1 MPTEKRYKSIEA
13 GEHFHGN
20 NPDMELYFAKPTKAE
35 IDEMAYHKP
44 ITSFKEAIPASKPS
58 TEEMYMGALPNE
70 GYENQTPNV
79 NFVDDKKNYQKND
92 RPALTEDG
100 RLSSGT

>member
-1 MPTEKRYKSIEA
+1 MPTEKQYKSIEA

-20 NPDMELYFAKPTKAE
+20 NPDMKLEFAKPDKAE

-44 ITSFKEAIPASKPS
+44 ITSYKEIDTAGKLS
-58 TEEMYMGALPNE
+58 TEDSYMC

-79 NFVDDKKNYQKND
+79 NFADDAPRVKNSEFNSQSD
-92 RPALTEDG
+92 
-100 RLSSGT
+100 

>member
-1 MPTEKRYKSIEA
+1 MPTEKQYKSIEA

-20 NPDMELYFAKPTKAE
+20 NPDMELDFAKPTKAE

-58 TEEMYMGALPNE
+58 TEEMYMG

-79 NFVDDKKNYQKND
+79 NFADDAPRVKNSERN
-92 RPALTEDG
+92 TE
-100 RLSSGT
+100 

>member
-1 MPTEKRYKSIEA
+1 MPTEKQYKSIEA

-20 NPDMELYFAKPTKAE
+20 NPNMELNFAKPTKAE

-44 ITSFKEAIPASKPS
+44 ITSFKEAISPSKPS
-58 TEEMYMGALPNE
+58 TSEMYMG

-79 NFVDDKKNYQKND
+79 NFADDAPRAKNSD
-92 RPALTEDG
+92 RNTQ
-100 RLSSGT
+100 

>member
-1 MPTEKRYKSIEA
+1 MPTEKQYKSIEA

-20 NPDMELYFAKPTKAE
+20 NPDMKLEFAKPDKAE

-44 ITSFKEAIPASKPS
+44 ITSYKEIDTAGKLS
-58 TEEMYMGALPNE
+58 TEDSYMG

-79 NFVDDKKNYQKND
+79 NFADDAPKVKNSEYD
-92 RPALTEDG
+92 S
-100 RLSSGT
+100 LSD